1 VTVPL
6 LRLKDVA
13 VGYSRAQPI
22 LANVTF
28 DVAGGEAVA
37 LVGRNGTGKSTL
49 LRTIRGFLRPIEGDI
64 LLKGCPL
71 GGIEPQR
78 LAATIGFL
86 SPTIPQSH
94 ITVDEV
100 IELSSLGRLKTM
112 DELAASDHPDV
123 FSEVTGFGGRFLD
136 EMSSGQ
142 QRKVMLLALVA
153 QWTDVLLMDEPE
165 LHLDLPSL
173 RELYG
178 LISWATSRGKS
189 VVLSTHNLE
198 TIRVLPNRLYVVGD
212 GTVRVAPRTEATV
225 QALLE
230 GLEPGSGSWHDLS
243 SGTERSTGS

>member
-1 VTVPL
+1 MSEPV
-6 LRLKDVA
+6 LRLTEVA
-13 VGYSRAQPI
+13 VGYGAAQPI
-22 LANVTF
+22 LTHVTL

-49 LRTIRGFLRPIEGDI
+49 LRTIRGFLRPIEGEI
-64 LLKGCPL
+64 LLKGL
-71 GGIEPQR
+71 SVGGMEPQR
-78 LAATIGFL
+78 LAASMGFL
-86 SPTIPQSH
+86 SPAIPQSH

-112 DELAASDHPDV
+112 EELIASDHPDV
-123 FSEVTGFGGRFLD
+123 FSEVIGFGSRFLD

-142 QRKVMLLALVA
+142 QRKVMLLGLVA

-173 RELYG
+173 RELHG
-178 LISWATSRGKS
+178 LISWATSAGKS

-212 GTVRVAPRTEATV
+212 RTVREAPRTEETV

-230 GLEPGSGSWHDLS
+230 GNDPGM
-243 SGTERSTGS
+243 RA

>member
-1 VTVPL
+1 VSVPL
-6 LRLKDVA
+6 LRLKGVS
-13 VGYSRAQPI
+13 VGYRRAQPV
-22 LANVTF
+22 LADVTF
-28 DVAGGEAVA
+28 DVDGGEAVA

-49 LRTIRGFLRPIEGDI
+49 LRTIRGFLRPFDGEI
-64 LLKGCPL
+64 LLKGRIL
-71 GGIEPQR
+71 GGIEPQA
-78 LAATIGFL
+78 LAASVGFL
-86 SPTIPQSH
+86 SPSVPQSH

-112 DELAASDHPDV
+112 NEFVASDHPDV
-123 FSEVTGFGGRFLD
+123 FSEVIGFGGRFLD

-142 QRKVMLLALVA
+142 QRKVMLLGLVA

-173 RELYG
+173 RELYS
-178 LISWATSRGKS
+178 LMSWATSRGKS

-198 TIRVLPNRLYVVGD
+198 TIRILPNRLYVVGD
-212 GTVRVAPRTEATV
+212 GTVREAPRTEATV

>member
-1 VTVPL
+1 VSEPV
-6 LRLKDVA
+6 LRLTEVA
-13 VGYSRAQPI
+13 VGYGPAQPV
-22 LANVTF
+22 LAHVTF
-28 DVAGGEAVA
+28 DVASGEAVA

-49 LRTIRGFLRPIEGDI
+49 LRTIRGFLRPMAGEI
-64 LLKGCPL
+64 LLKGRPV
-71 GGIEPQR
+71 GGMEPQR
-78 LAATIGFL
+78 LAASMGFL
-86 SPTIPQSH
+86 SPAIPQSH

-112 DELAASDHPDV
+112 EELVASDHPDV
-123 FSEVTGFGGRFLD
+123 FSEVIGFGGRFLD

-142 QRKVMLLALVA
+142 QRKVMLLGLVA

-173 RELYG
+173 RELHG
-178 LISWATSRGKS
+178 LISWATSAGKS

-212 GTVRVAPRTEATV
+212 RTVREAPRTEETV

-230 GLEPGSGSWHDLS
+230 GNDPGMR
-243 SGTERSTGS
+243 T

>member
-1 VTVPL
+1 VSAPL
-6 LRLKDVA
+6 LRLTGVA
-13 VGYSRAQPI
+13 VGYGHAQPV

-28 DVAGGEAVA
+28 DVAGGEVVA

-49 LRTIRGFLRPIEGDI
+49 LRAIRGFLRPMEGEI
-64 LLKGCPL
+64 LLKGRPV

-78 LAATIGFL
+78 LAAAIGFL
-86 SPTIPQSH
+86 SPAIPQSH
-94 ITVDEV
+94 ITVNEV
-100 IELSSLGRLKTM
+100 IELSSLGRLRTM
-112 DELAASDHPDV
+112 DELVASDHPDV
-123 FSEVTGFGGRFLD
+123 FSEVIGFGGRFLD

-142 QRKVMLLALVA
+142 QRKVMLLALIA

-173 RELYG
+173 RELHG
-178 LISWATSRGKS
+178 LISWVTSRGKS

-212 GTVRVAPRTEATV
+212 KTVREAPRTEETV

-230 GLEPGSGSWHDLS
+230 GNKSASGLGSD
-243 SGTERSTGS
+243 E